1 MICLCFHFFCYT
13 ILAEVVSTAV
23 VTLQSVEIFT
33 THEFIGSDPTV
44 YFNCKGEEKI
54 ILPDLKKA
62 HVLYAYKGQESWQV
76 C

>member
-1 MICLCFHFFCYT
+1 M
-13 ILAEVVSTAV
+13 AEVVSTAT

-33 THEFIGSDPTV
+33 THEFIGANPTV

-62 HVLYAYKGQESWQV
+62 QVEYAFKGQESWQV
-76 C
+76 CYVFFSSFQY